1 MMEYGLGVARE
12 KVSEY
17 GHGDREQR
25 FPATARTGWVR
36 IGMSEQGLKRAC
48 RGAIGLAALVLVGG
62 LAGCSETVTRHG
74 QYFQDSDV
82 AQVQPGM
89 SQEQVRLALGS
100 PNTTSTIKTLPAF
113 YYISS
118 TTKQV
123 SFMKP
128 TEIDR
133 RVVAVYFTPIGTVE
147 RVAHY
152 GLKDGKVFDFVRRET
167 PSHAKDEGL
176 IRQLFRNLGNHQ
188 IFGGDG

>member
-1 MMEYGLGVARE
+1 MSAR
-12 KVSEY
+12 
-17 GHGDREQR
+17 RLR
-25 FPATARTGWVR
+25 RTNCGA
-36 IGMSEQGLKRAC
+36 AC
-48 RGAIGLAALVLVGG
+48 LALALLAGG
-62 LAGCSETVTRHG
+62 LAGCSETITRHG
-74 QYFQDSDV
+74 QHFQDSDV

-89 SQEQVRLALGS
+89 SQEQVRLALGT
-100 PNTTSTIKTLPAF
+100 PNTTSTIKSLPAY

-128 TEIDR
+128 QEIDR
-133 RVVAVYFTPIGTVE
+133 RVVAVYLTPLGTVD

-152 GLKDGKVFDFVRRET
+152 GLKDGKVFDYIRRET